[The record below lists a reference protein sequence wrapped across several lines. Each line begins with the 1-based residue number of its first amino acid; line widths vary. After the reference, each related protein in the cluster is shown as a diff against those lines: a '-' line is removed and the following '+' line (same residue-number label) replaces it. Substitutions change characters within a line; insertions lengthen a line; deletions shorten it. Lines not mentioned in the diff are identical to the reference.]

1 MFSWVGE
8 LAEAFASIG
17 PWGVVLLAML
27 IIILSLIRVNR
38 AMHDGMIKALDRS
51 SDAHRGVSHVLGRIE
66 GILGMPSEDH

>member
-27 IIILSLIRVNR
+27 IIILQLIRSNR
-38 AMHDGMIKALDRS
+38 VMHDATIKALDRS
-51 SDAHRGVSHVLGRIE
+51 SDAHTGVMHVLGRIE
-66 GILGMPSEDH
+66 GILGLPPEAS